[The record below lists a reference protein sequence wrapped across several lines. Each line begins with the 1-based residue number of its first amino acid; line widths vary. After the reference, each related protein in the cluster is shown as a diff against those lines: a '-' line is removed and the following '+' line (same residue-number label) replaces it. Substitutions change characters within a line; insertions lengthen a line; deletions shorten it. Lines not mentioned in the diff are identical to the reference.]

1 MAREVRLTR
10 DGYERL
16 KRELEQERA
25 RLQDATRILQELMES
40 SDDYDDSGLED
51 AKREKARIEARID
64 SLEDTLSRAV
74 VIEGAQEKGVVTL
87 GAIVTLKAREGKGEQ
102 MEVQV
107 VSPAEASVLEHPMKI
122 SDESPMGKAL
132 LGRKLGETVHLESPK
147 GHREFEVISV
157 RN

>member
-1 MAREVRLTR
+1 MAREVKLTKS
-10 DGYERL
+10 GYERL
-16 KRELEQERA
+16 VAELEQERA

-64 SLEDTLSRAV
+64 SLTDTLSRAQI
-74 VIEGAQEKGVVTL
+74 IEEEGTKVSVVTL
-87 GAIVTLKAREGKGEQ
+87 GAVVSLKSKEGEA

-107 VSPAEASVLEHPMKI
+107 VAPAEASVLERPMKI

-132 LGRKLGETVHLESPK
+132 LGQQVGARVLLETPK
-147 GHREFEVISV
+147 GRKEFKIESI
-157 RN
+157 RH

>member
-51 AKREKARIEARID
+51 AKREKGRIEARID

-87 GAIVTLKAREGKGEQ
+87 GAIVTLKAHEGKGEQ
-102 MEVQV
+102 MEVRV
-107 VSPAEASVLEHPMKI
+107 VAPAEASVLEIPMKI

-132 LGRKLGETVHLESPK
+132 LGRKLGETVHLETPK

>member
-51 AKREKARIEARID
+51 AKREKGRIEARID

-87 GAIVTLKAREGKGEQ
+87 GAIVTLKAHEGKGEQ
-102 MEVQV
+102 MEVRV
-107 VSPAEASVLEHPMKI
+107 VSPAEASVLESPMKI

-132 LGRKLGETVHLESPK
+132 LGRKLGETVHLETPK